1 MAKVIVRLN
10 DSVIDEVELKPGDM
24 SIGRRAGSDIHLDAM
39 SVSGTHASI
48 YTAGNESYLQDM
60 NSTNGTFINERRV
73 TKQRL
78 SSGDVVAIGKHT
90 LTYVSDSGAPDS
102 PDLAKTVVIRPRR
115 SADAKAPSMP
125 SMPATPAPRMG
136 SLFVL
141 SGGGSGKR
149 VDLNKP
155 VTNLGRAGKT
165 AGIINRSNSGSY
177 TLVPGESGAP
187 PRVNGVVIATR
198 GAQLHNGDVI
208 EVSGARMQFHFK

>member
-10 DSVIDEVELKPGDM
+10 DSVIGEVELKPGDM

-48 YTAGNESYLQDM
+48 YTAGSESYLQDM

-78 SSGDVVAIGKHT
+78 SNGDVVAIGKHT
-90 LTYVSDSGAPDS
+90 LTYIADAGAPDS

-115 SADAKAPSMP
+115 GADAAPKAPP
-125 SMPATPAPRMG
+125 MPATPAPRMG

-155 VTNLGRAGKT
+155 VTNLGSAGKT
-165 AGIINRSNSGSY
+165 AGIINRSSSGSY
-177 TLVPGESGAP
+177 TLVPGENSAA
-187 PRVNGVVIATR
+187 PRVNGVAIAAR